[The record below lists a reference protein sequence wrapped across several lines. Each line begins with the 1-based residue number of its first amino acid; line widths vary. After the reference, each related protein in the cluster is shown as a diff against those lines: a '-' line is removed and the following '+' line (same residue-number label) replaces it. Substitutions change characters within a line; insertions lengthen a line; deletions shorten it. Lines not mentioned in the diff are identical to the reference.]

1 MQLARIVA
9 LGLLIA
15 TLGAIAAPT
24 QRQPI
29 SPDLIAEPASTIP
42 CAESP
47 FGTAVPIVRD
57 LEPMLQLSGSGG
69 QVFDEYRP
77 SEGAEAQPLQRVY
90 RAALGYEFPILKSVS
105 VDLNGDGRDEVV
117 VAFGDASGVLLVVF
131 SRIAG
136 PTALPIDTWVYSE
149 PLQPNSVDMVAGDL
163 DGSKDKQQ
171 ELAVSWTVAGGVDNG
186 KVRVVALKG
195 DASAHLVHADN
206 SAAGNYVS
214 ATGLTFPRLAV
225 GDFLLT
231 GRDQLVLA
239 AYSPTNST
247 FVLHLIELDDGSNPA
262 SLTTVLPISGQA
274 MRANSYVSYPGGG
287 TTGFYFDGGGFA
299 NMQANGQGNGVIEA
313 LDADGG
319 DLADTAAAEVVLHV
333 MFPEPVSP
341 VSHVLA
347 QRVLH
352 FVTAR
357 SAQNVIT
364 GISLG
369 ASFAYGD
376 SSIMLER
383 YTGNV
388 GGPNAPPKF
397 AATVADVDT
406 IGGKEIV
413 VARAGHDG
421 TSGPLFGSMVWS
433 AHRAQVRVAPSFQYK
448 NIGLDNGLPVV
459 AFINNSLGRIK
470 TYDWN
475 FGDGAHSAA
484 SNPIHKFNSTGIKS
498 ITLTVTDFNDVPTP
512 NFWNVNVNGTFDSSP
527 QGQALPV
534 PSYAIDPVPVFT
546 GNADPEY
553 LYSTYFSD
561 VTAIRLAVGDINHDG
576 LPEVL
581 VAVNDNGLGVD
592 THVFQRQADGN
603 FGRTTRQETLG
614 VTYMDFVLSDFDGDS
629 INAVLSGAAGD
640 CRLVKDKSI
649 RSLTWMPPYFSSLQA
664 NSNRA
669 ARYGTSSSNSSSIE
683 EQSSS
688 YTGSD
693 VTGYL
698 GVAAEFSIPIV
709 AVKTAEIEFKASL
722 GYNYQVAKGELHGE
736 ENEYSIDEGWSLDD
750 DNQSIGQEGL
760 LTTEENT
767 ANCYSYNV
775 VTSSGVV
782 PGSALRSCDVS
793 LDKSVTGPGVMDW
806 NRLAT
811 GDVPPFISVPIHWF
825 PVQRDWASLALFHVP
840 TAGSAAGPVIFPD
853 AAHNAD
859 KATDGLFDT
868 AAESTLSIIDK
879 PYLQIDLGAPRDI
892 HSIRVFPSSDPK
904 SSPGAVEPITFKN
917 SVKDLQGFRL
927 YASATPFSGN
937 NPPTAATATTFVPN
951 GISTFVQDTGAE
963 AVYRTWNVWTGDP
976 NTREPLRTR
985 YLRLQKPADG
995 RIRIAEIQVFGPDH
1009 SEPQAFPQAVCDDK
1023 VGDGLFKALVYD
1035 AFVDHGPRVIEVRGD
1050 MMWTGSVNYAGG
1062 VPQDSGVPGCE
1073 NDTSDGTVDSESPD
1087 TVRQEPIWQTTTIGA
1102 AGSAD
1107 WSLSQSHTF
1116 AQGKVDSLDGATHIG
1131 AEFEGKFGPGVQAIV
1146 GASVE
1151 FTYGITKENQRSLA
1165 VGSGFSVSGTTGGF
1179 GNQDYFNDCQY
1190 SPRPYAFKLTN
1201 YSNTG
1206 FRHDTYVTDYVVRQ
1220 KAGQWVHG
1228 AIPTRCSID
1237 DRIFADDLENGNLP

>member
-1 MQLARIVA
+1 MQLARIAGVGF
-9 LGLLIA
+9 LVA
-15 TLGAIAAPT
+15 TLGTVAAPLE
-24 QRQPI
+24 RQAI
-29 SPDLIAEPASTIP
+29 SQDEVDALIASTIP
-42 CAESP
+42 CSQSP
-47 FGTAVPIVRD
+47 FGKAVPIVRD
-57 LEPMLQLSGSGG
+57 LEPMLQLYGSGG
-69 QVFDEYRP
+69 RFFDEYRP

-90 RAALGYEFPILKSVS
+90 RADLTYSLPLWKSVS
-105 VDLNGDGRDEVV
+105 ADLNGDGRDEVV
-117 VAFGDASGVLLVVF
+117 AAFSDGSSVF
-131 SRIAG
+131 LAVYSRTAG
-136 PTALPIDTWVYSE
+136 PNAAVISTWSYSE
-149 PLQPNSVDMVAGDL
+149 LVQPDSIDMVAGDL

-171 ELAVSWTVAGGVDNG
+171 EIAVSWTVAGGADSG
-186 KVRVVALKG
+186 KVRVVVLKG
-195 DASAHLVHADN
+195 DASAHFVQAAN
-206 SAAGNYVS
+206 ATAGNTVS
-214 ATGLTFPRLAV
+214 ATGLTFPRLAA
-225 GDFLLT
+225 GDFLLA

-239 AYSPTNST
+239 AYSPTT
-247 FVLHLIELDDGSNPA
+247 GTIPLRLIELDDGTNPA
-262 SLTTVLPISGQA
+262 SLTTVLPVSGVA
-274 MRANSYVSYPGGG
+274 MRANSYVSYLDGDYPPGAP
-287 TTGFYFDGGGFA
+287 TFYIDSAFPIT
-299 NMQANGQGNGVIEA
+299 MQANGSGRGVIEG
-313 LDADGG
+313 LDVDGG
-319 DLADTAAAEVVLHV
+319 DMGDTAAAEIALHV
-333 MFPEPVSP
+333 MFPEPVNP

-352 FVTAR
+352 FATTR
-357 SAQNVIT
+357 NAQNVIT
-364 GISLG
+364 GISLS
-369 ASFAYGD
+369 AFFPSGD

-383 YTGNV
+383 YTGNA

-421 TSGPLFGSMVWS
+421 TIGQLFGSMAWS
-433 AHRAQVRVAPSFQYK
+433 AHRVNVRVAPSFQYK
-448 NIGLDNGLPVV
+448 NMGLDNGLPVI
-459 AFINNSLGRIK
+459 AFINNSLGSIQ
-470 TYDWN
+470 TYDWD
-475 FGDGAHSAA
+475 FGDGAHSSAR
-484 SNPIHKFNSTGIKS
+484 NPIHKFSSTGSKFVG
-498 ITLTVTDFNDVPTP
+498 LHA
-512 NFWNVNVNGTFDSSP
+512 NGTFILGEVVVTGATDTSP
-527 QGQALPV
+527 QGLPL
-534 PSYAIDPVPVFT
+534 PLPTYQIDSTPVFT
-546 GNADPEY
+546 GNADPDY
-553 LYSTYFSD
+553 IYPTYFSD
-561 VTAIRLAVGDINHDG
+561 KTSIKLGVGDMTHDG
-576 LPEVL
+576 LPEVV
-581 VAVNDNGLGVD
+581 VAVNNDGQMVD
-592 THVFQRQADGN
+592 LHVFERQGN
-603 FGRTTRQETLG
+603 GSFGRTTREEN
-614 VTYMDFVLSDFDGDS
+614 VAATYMEFVLSDFDGDS

-669 ARYGTSSSNSSSIE
+669 ARYGTSSSTSSSVE

-688 YTGSD
+688 YNGSD

-698 GVAAEFSIPIV
+698 GIAAEFSVPIV

-722 GYNYQVAKGELHGE
+722 GYNYQVAKGELHGD

-760 LTTEENT
+760 LTAEEST

-775 VTSSGVV
+775 VTASGPV
-782 PGSALRSCDVS
+782 PGSYLRSCDVS
-793 LDKSVTGPGVMDW
+793 TDKSVTGPGVMDW

-811 GDVPPFISVPIHWF
+811 GDTPPLTTVPVHWV

-840 TAGSAAGPVIFPD
+840 TAGAATGGVAFPN

-859 KATDGLFDT
+859 KATDGLFTT
-868 AAESTLSIIDK
+868 AAESTLSNIDK
-879 PYLQIDLGAPRDI
+879 PYLQIDLGTLRDI
-892 HSIRVFPSSDPK
+892 HSIRVFPSADPP
-904 SSPGAVEPITFKN
+904 SSPGAFEQIQFKAA
-917 SVKDLQGFRL
+917 VKALQGFRL

-937 NPPTAATATTFVPN
+937 NPPTAATSTTFVPN

-963 AVYRTWNVWTGDP
+963 AVYRVWNVWTGDP

-985 YLRLQKPADG
+985 YLRLQKPASG
-995 RIRIAEIQVFGPDH
+995 GIRIAEIQVFGPDH

-1050 MMWTGSVNYAGG
+1050 MMWTGAVNYVGG
-1062 VPQDSGVPGCE
+1062 VPQDSGVPGCT
-1073 NDTSDGTVDSESPD
+1073 NDASDGVVDSTSPD

-1107 WSLSQSHTF
+1107 WSLSQSHTQT
-1116 AQGKVDSLDGATHIG
+1116 QGKSDSIDGATHIG
-1131 AEFEGKFGPGVQAIV
+1131 AEFEGKFGPGVQVLV
-1146 GASVE
+1146 GAAVE
-1151 FTYGITKENQRSLA
+1151 FTYGLTKENQRSLS

-1228 AIPTRCSID
+1228 AVPTQCSID
-1237 DRIFADDLENGNLP
+1237 DRIFADDLEPGQ